1 LKACLDAALARPA
14 WRKAL
19 EAFSREEVCSV
30 GSLPAPARAFF
41 LAGLRAIQP
50 ERTLLLV
57 APDVKHQEELAHD
70 LDAWGCEVLFLPEL
84 SFPSD
89 DGLPDPDLAAERLAV
104 LRKLHACSGAVLLT
118 TRSSLGQSVP
128 DPASLDGSQR
138 TLRKGERVA
147 MDQVAADLVSAGYVE
162 ERLVAQ
168 RGQFARRGGILD
180 VFSWH
185 AELPL
190 RVEWFGDEIDGLREF
205 DPAEQQAVRKR
216 EEAEVQLLDPAQIGG
231 RATLG
236 DYLPKGHLRVVWE
249 EEVEEEEVPHAP
261 GKRSVPARDAC
272 RSSPTDKTHGL
283 AESLGF
289 FLEHGFL
296 QAMSSDPILQENR
309 RKLLAEHLED
319 WVSEGWSVWLS
330 CNNEGE
336 QQRLREWIIESFPR
350 GKDWLEEAVRFVLS
364 PLLRGFVWP
373 EGRTV
378 ILCDA
383 EIFGRY
389 QNLRGLRRQDRL
401 TAVRSRKQAMDF
413 SDLGEGDYV
422 VHVEYGV
429 GLYVGM
435 SEIPAE
441 SGGGMRQVMVLQYA
455 EEAKLYVPIEQAFL
469 VSRYV
474 GVGRQRPV
482 LDTLGGSRWDRAKAQ
497 AEKAIMDYAARLL
510 KVQAERQLTQGYA
523 FSSDTPWQKEFEGSF
538 LYEPT
543 TDQATAIDETK
554 EDMESLRPMDRLI
567 CGDVGF
573 GKTEVAIRACFKA
586 VMGGKQVA
594 FLVPTTVLAQQH
606 YNTLCERMA
615 DYPIRLGMLSRFVPK
630 KQQNDTIRGLREGA
644 VDIVVGTHRV
654 ISSDIQFKDLGL
666 VVVDE
671 EQRFGVRQ
679 KEAFKERFHLVDVLT
694 LSATPIPRTLYMSL
708 MGARDMSTI
717 ETPPKNR
724 LAVETSVCAYDERI
738 IREAIQRE
746 LARGGQ
752 VFFLHNRVHSIEQVA
767 ERIRFLVPGTRV
779 EVGHGQMEEDELE
792 DVMARFVSGKTDVLV
807 STTIIE
813 SGIDIPNAN
822 TIIIDRADRFGL
834 ADLYQLRGRVGRAQN
849 RAYAIL
855 MLPRDLIRGDAGK
868 RVQAIREYSQLGAG
882 FKIAMR
888 DLEIRGAGN
897 LLGTAQ
903 SGHISAIGFDLYCR
917 LLKRAVARLK
927 GGKEVA
933 DREIQMRLDFLRVGD
948 GAEAGSLPSAAIPAA
963 YIGDTG
969 WRISAYRELAE
980 LQTLDEWTQLRTRW
994 KDRYGKWPESVEL
1007 LLIYNR
1013 CRING
1018 LNGNFTRVETQ
1029 GDKLMLTRNGDFV
1042 MVGGKFPR
1050 LTVSTAKAKLL
1061 EIEKWLKSFNA

>member
-1 LKACLDAALARPA
+1 MDSALARPV

-19 EAFSREEVCSV
+19 EAFSREELCTV

-41 LAGLRAIQP
+41 LASLHAAQPQRGLFII
-50 ERTLLLV
+50 
-57 APDVKHQEELAHD
+57 APDIKHQEELAHD
-70 LDAWGCEVLFLPEL
+70 LDAWGCPPCFFPEL
-84 SFPSD
+84 TFPAD
-89 DGLPDPDLAAERLAV
+89 DGSPDPDLAAERLAV
-104 LRKLHACSGAVLLT
+104 LKKISGDPSAVVLAT
-118 TRSSLGQSVP
+118 EAAAGQPVP
-128 DPASLDGSQR
+128 DPKTLLDSMR
-138 TLRKGERVA
+138 SLRKGDRIS
-147 MDQVAADLVSAGYVE
+147 MDQLAEDLVAAGYVE

-168 RGQFARRGGILD
+168 RGQFARRGGIID

-190 RVEWFGDEIDGLREF
+190 RVEWFGDEIDGLRDF
-205 DPAEQQAVRKR
+205 DPAEQQSVRQH
-216 EEAEVQLLDPAQIGG
+216 EVSEIQLADPSHSTEGASL
-231 RATLG
+231 A
-236 DYLPKGHLRVVWE
+236 DYLSKGHLRVVWDGDDDLE
-249 EEVEEEEVPHAP
+249 EEDD
-261 GKRSVPARDAC
+261 GKRSA
-272 RSSPTDKTHGL
+272 SPTGEPGL
-283 AESLGF
+283 DPAGSLGV

-296 QAMSSDPILQENR
+296 QSISPDPVLQENR
-309 RKLLAEHLED
+309 RKLLAEHMED
-319 WVSEGWSVWLS
+319 WVEEGWSVWLS

-336 QQRLREWIIESFPR
+336 QQRLREWITESFPR
-350 GKDWLEEAVRFVLS
+350 GNDWLDGAVRFVLS

-373 EGRTV
+373 AGRMV
-378 ILCDA
+378 VLCDA

-389 QNLRGLRRQDRL
+389 QNLRAMRRQDRL
-401 TAVRSRKQAMDF
+401 AAVRSRKQAMDF
-413 SDLGEGDYV
+413 SDLSEGDYV

-435 SEIPAE
+435 SQIPAE
-441 SGGGMRQVMVLQYA
+441 SGGGTRQVMVLQFA

-474 GVGRQRPV
+474 GVGKHRPV
-482 LDTLGGSRWDRAKAQ
+482 LDALGGSRWDRAKAQ

-510 KVQAERQLTQGYA
+510 KVQAERQLTEGYSFPA
-523 FSSDTPWQKEFEGSF
+523 DTAWQKEFEGSF

-543 TDQATAIDETK
+543 TDQASAIEETK
-554 EDMESLRPMDRLI
+554 EDMESRRPMDRLI

-615 DYPIRLGMLSRFVPK
+615 DYPVRVAMLSRFVPK
-630 KQQNDTIRGLREGA
+630 KQQNDTIRSLRAGE

-738 IREAIQRE
+738 IREALQRE
-746 LARGGQ
+746 LGRGGQ

-767 ERIRFLVPGTRV
+767 DRIRFLVPGARV
-779 EVGHGQMEEDELE
+779 DVGHGQMEEDELE

-855 MLPRDLIRGDAGK
+855 MLPRDLIKGDAGK
-868 RVQAIREYSQLGAG
+868 RVQAIRQYSQLGAG

-917 LLKRAVARLK
+917 LLKRAVARIK
-927 GGKEVA
+927 GGQEVA
-933 DREIQMRLDFLRVGD
+933 DREIQFRLDFLRVGESVE
-948 GAEAGSLPSAAIPAA
+948 EAGIPSAAIPGS
-963 YIGDTG
+963 YISDTG

-980 LQTLDEWTQLRTRW
+980 LQTLDEWSRLRVRW

-1013 CRING
+1013 ARING

-1029 GDKLMLTRNGDFV
+1029 GEKLMLTRNADFV
-1042 MVGGKFPR
+1042 MVAGKFPR
-1050 LTVSTAKAKLL
+1050 LTAKTAKAKLL
-1061 EIEKWLKSFNA
+1061 EIEKWLKSFSAPHSASSS